1 LLVEGDSVAFIFDL
15 ETDGLLDDVTKIHCM
30 VIKDVKFNLVSTY
43 VGDQIEDGIRELQNI
58 AQQGGTLVGHNV
70 IKYDIPVIEK
80 LYPWFKVRKSY
91 IFDTLVATRLIW
103 SNIKDH
109 DVKLMREERLPKK
122 YFGSHSLAAWG
133 YRLGEHKGD
142 YDGGWETFS
151 QEMLDYNIQ
160 DVEVTHTLYQKI
172 LEKEYSQVAL
182 TLEHDVAWLMAQQ
195 ERNGFCFDTQKAAHL
210 YAKLVQRRGELERE
224 LKDYFGSWVV
234 QLHDFIPK
242 VNNKTRGYVK
252 GVPVKKEKVVEFN
265 PSSRDHI
272 ADRLVTLYG
281 WKPVDFTEG
290 GKPVVDEDV
299 LSKLDYPPCKLLTEY
314 LLVQKRAGQLSE
326 GQQAWL
332 KCEKD
337 GKIHGSINPNGA
349 VTGRATHA
357 YPNIAQVPSGGS
369 QYGPECRSLFTVP
382 PGWLLVGADAS
393 GLELRCLAHFMAKYD
408 GGKYAEVLLT
418 GDIHTANKEA
428 AGLAERNQAK
438 TFIYAF
444 LYGAGDAKIGTIVG
458 GDAGEG
464 RKLKNKFLRSLPAL
478 GRLVEAV
485 QEASRR
491 GYLTGLDGRRLHVR
505 SSHAAL
511 NTLLQS
517 AGALICKKW
526 LLLLEEKLQEA
537 GLKHGW
543 DGDYA
548 FCAWVHDEVQIACRD
563 EKTAKL
569 VAETSTRC
577 VALAGEAFDFRCELA
592 GEAKIGKNWSETH

>member
-1 LLVEGDSVAFIFDL
+1 VALIFDL
-15 ETDGLLDDVTKIHCM
+15 ETNGLLDDVTNIHCL
-30 VIKDVKFNLVSTY
+30 VIKDTENDNVSTY
-43 VGDQIEDGIRELQNI
+43 SGPTVRDGIVRLCDATLQ
-58 AQQGGTLVGHNV
+58 GTTIVGHNI
-70 IKYDIPVIEK
+70 IKYDLPVIDK
-80 LYPWFKVRKSY
+80 LLGSVYNRANV
-91 IFDTLVATRLIW
+91 FDTLVATRLIW

-109 DVKLMREERLPKK
+109 DVKLMREEKLPKK
-122 YFGSHSLAAWG
+122 YFGSNSLAAWG
-133 YRLGEHKGD
+133 HRLGNYKGD
-142 YDGGWETFS
+142 YEGGWETFS

-172 LEKEYSQVAL
+172 LEKEYASSAL
-182 TLEHDVAWLMAQQ
+182 ELEHDVAWLMAKQ
-195 ERNGFCFDTQKAAHL
+195 ERNGFCFDTQKAASL

-234 QLHDFIPK
+234 QLPDFTPR
-242 VNNKTRGYVK
+242 VNNKKLGYTK
-252 GVPVKKEKVVEFN
+252 GVPVKKSKTIDFN

-272 ADRLVTLYG
+272 ADRLINLYG

-290 GKPVVDEDV
+290 GKPMVDEEV

-314 LLVQKRAGQLSE
+314 LLIQKRAGQISE

-332 KCEKD
+332 KCEKN

-369 QYGPECRSLFTVP
+369 QYGPECRELFTVP
-382 PGWLLVGADAS
+382 RGWLLVGADAS
-393 GLELRCLAHFMAKYD
+393 GLELRCLAHFMAKWD
-408 GGKYAEVLLT
+408 GGKYADVLLG
-418 GDIHTANKEA
+418 GDIHTENQNA
-428 AGLAERNQAK
+428 AGLQTRNQAK

-444 LYGAGDAKIGTIVG
+444 LYGAGDAKIGSVVG

-464 RKLKNKFLRSLPAL
+464 RRLKNKFLRSLPAL
-478 GRLVEAV
+478 GRLVDAV

-526 LLLLEEKLQEA
+526 LLILEENLQKA
-537 GLKHGW
+537 GLKHGF

-548 FCAWVHDEVQIACRD
+548 FCAWVHDEVQIACRN
-563 EKTAKL
+563 ETVAKQ
-569 VAETSTRC
+569 VAELAVDAVR
-577 VALAGEAFDFRCELA
+577 LAGDAFNFRCALS
-592 GEAKIGKNWSETH
+592 GEAKIGANWSETH